1 MRLLITW
8 MLMLY
13 YAATVRRGPSP
24 DVAGKKDM
32 CI

>member
-8 MLMLY
+8 MLSLY
-13 YAATVRRGPSP
+13 YAATVRRRASP